1 MKWRQKRWSVNKQ
14 MNNGVRKAQSSM
26 NGQEEKYLKCTIREG
41 RC

>member
-1 MKWRQKRWSVNKQ
+1 